1 MKLTEYSGDG
11 LPKRGR
17 GSRGGRGGSRGAA
30 TGTGRGRG
38 GGPGSR
44 GGITR
49 KPRMTKA
56 DRAQMDRE
64 KAEREANL
72 LKSSG
77 TPSYNVLQPSSPKFA
92 GL

>member
-1 MKLTEYSGDG
+1 MLISRRGEG

-17 GSRGGRGGSRGAA
+17 GSRGGRGGSRGAG

-44 GGITR
+44 GGVVR

-56 DRAQMDRE
+56 DKAQMDRE
-64 KAEREANL
+64 KAEREEAF
-72 LKSSG
+72 LKSTNG
-77 TPSYNVLQPSSPKFA
+77 GGSYNVLHPGSPQFA